1 MGDCHQ
7 KPVLPHPDA
16 VIPTLAVASHSFWS
30 HSFDFVP
37 LLAALVVGGIL
48 WYIYPKFTKQ
58 QYIKRVIQIMSDGK
72 ETLEPRTITLELE
85 SDKVRSSSEQGE
97 GSINWSAITGVV
109 QIDEHILFLMEAAN
123 AIIIPKRAFTDR
135 EAVLRFFELSNTYF
149 TNNQSKS

>member
-1 MGDCHQ
+1 
-7 KPVLPHPDA
+7 
-16 VIPTLAVASHSFWS
+16 
-30 HSFDFVP
+30 
-37 LLAALVVGGIL
+37 
-48 WYIYPKFTKQ
+48 
-58 QYIKRVIQIMSDGK
+58 MSDGK